1 VRTASP
7 IVRTWALARTYRRG
21 SIPVPVLTSVDLEL
35 RAGEYVKA
43 LQSALKAAGHDPG
56 TIDGTFGAGTVAA
69 LEAWQ
74 GDQGLDETGTLGL
87 SSFVSYPPDSV
98 ALQVLV
104 KAGEQVGPQ
113 TTLATLGVPGGLVAQ
128 ADVSQLDVSRLRPG
142 QHAQLMFDALSGA
155 TTQATVTSIPAQAES
170 TQSTAGSN
178 TVVQYAVTVQPTSPP
193 TGARAGMT
201 GQASVVV
208 VSQQGVVIVPTSAIG
223 GSANTPTV
231 EVMLDGEPVTRQVIV
246 GLTTPSG
253 TEIVAGVQPGQE
265 VVTGVTASSQ
275 QSGTGTQTQTP
286 TRQGGGFGGVVQ

>member
-1 VRTASP
+1 MRTASP

-253 TEIVAGVQPGQE
+253 TEIVAGVVSP
-265 VVTGVTASSQ
+265 ARRS
-275 QSGTGTQTQTP
+275 
-286 TRQGGGFGGVVQ
+286 